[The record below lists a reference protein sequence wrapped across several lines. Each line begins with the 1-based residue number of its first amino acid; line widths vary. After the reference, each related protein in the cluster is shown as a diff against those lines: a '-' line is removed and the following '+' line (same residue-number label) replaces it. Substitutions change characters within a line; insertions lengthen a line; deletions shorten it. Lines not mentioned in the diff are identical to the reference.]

1 MNRHECLQEAA
12 RLIDGDRDRIYGDP
26 RTNHERI
33 AALQSVVIGT
43 TVTPAQAAI
52 NAALMKIARM
62 VHTPDH
68 IDSFVDACGYLAIA
82 CEIATE
88 GKDND

>member
-1 MNRHECLQEAA
+1 LQEAS
-12 RLIDGDRDRIYGDP
+12 RLIDGERDRVYGDP

-33 AALQSVVIGT
+33 AALQSVTTGT
-43 TVTPAQAAI
+43 TITPATAAI
-52 NAALMKIARM
+52 NAALIKLSRL

-68 IDSFVDACGYLAIA
+68 IDSFVDACAYLAIA

-88 GKDND
+88 GKDQ